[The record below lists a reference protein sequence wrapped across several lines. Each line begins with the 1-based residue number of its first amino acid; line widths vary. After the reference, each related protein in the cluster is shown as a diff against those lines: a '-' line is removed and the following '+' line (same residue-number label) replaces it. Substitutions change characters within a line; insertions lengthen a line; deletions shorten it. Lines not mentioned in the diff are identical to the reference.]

1 MQATKYVKRLKEKQ
15 GSDTTSCR
23 EIAEEPLFDEVVS
36 ENVLEHE
43 NVSEEVTVE
52 TAGPQKLIGI
62 VELILKQ
69 RPTLDRLIRDPSRQR
84 ELMTR
89 FLAISLI
96 GFTFFGIAMVLV
108 LTTTSVWPQLASIDS
123 VLQNGGRLIEFDAI
137 EGSLF
142 SVQIA
147 SDSGTLILAYSLGL
161 IAATGIC
168 LPSLYFYGLLS
179 GIRMSMLDVTIHA
192 LKAKATSAIAL
203 IGILP
208 IYAAICM
215 GIAIFHAPEP
225 LIRGALW
232 LGLILPFI
240 AGLWGT
246 RSLYVGFSG
255 LCDTMPAEHRHKR
268 ACFLRRL
275 VVSWGACY
283 TAISPVMIYTL
294 WQHLA

>member
-1 MQATKYVKRLKEKQ
+1 MQATEYVKRLKKRQ
-15 GSDTTSCR
+15 KPDATSCR
-23 EIAEEPLFDEVVS
+23 EVAEEPLFDEVVS
-36 ENVLEHE
+36 ENV
-43 NVSEEVTVE
+43 VEEVAVE
-52 TAGPQKLIGI
+52 TAGPQTLMGI

-69 RPTLDRLIRDPSRQR
+69 RPTLDKLIRDPSRQR

-89 FLAISLI
+89 FLTISLI
-96 GFTFFGIAMVLV
+96 GFTFFGIAMALV
-108 LTTTSVWPQLASIDS
+108 LTTTGVWPQLASIES
-123 VLQNGGRLIEFDAI
+123 VLQDGGSLIDFTAI
-137 EGSLF
+137 EGSMF
-142 SVQIA
+142 SIKVTSA
-147 SDSGTLILAYSLGL
+147 SGKLILAYSLGL

-215 GIAIFHAPEP
+215 GIAIFDAPQP
-225 LIRGALW
+225 LVRGALW

-246 RSLYVGFSG
+246 RSLYVGFTG
-255 LCDTMPAEHRHKR
+255 LCDTMPADRRYNR

-294 WQHLA
+294 WQRLA